1 MSNKWWIAG
10 LLVVLAVVLLS
21 PLASPFPD
29 GLERVA
35 MDQGFID
42 RAQSAPYQ
50 LIADYVFPGIANETS
65 ATIMAGFVGVLIVF
79 GLVFAFASLVSRRQK
94 KV

>member
-21 PLASPFPD
+21 PLASSFPD

-35 MDQGFID
+35 IDQGFIE

-50 LIADYVFPGIANETS
+50 LIADYLFPGIANETS
-65 ATIMAGFVGVLIVF
+65 ATIVAGFVGVLVVF
-79 GLVFAFASLVSRRQK
+79 GLVFAFASIVRRQQK